1 MSQINAAPT
10 QRDLSLVDHPNGEKV
25 ATWGKAWSSWFTQA
39 FQILFAVQQS
49 GTTAQRPTSGLWIGR
64 TYFDTDLGANGK
76 PIWIGKDGATWILA
90 DGTAA

>member
-49 GTTAQRPTSGLWIGR
+49 GLTTQRPTGASQLWIGR
-64 TYFDTDLGANGK
+64 PYFDTDLGT
-76 PIWIGKDGATWILA
+76 PIWWDGAQWIDA
-90 DGTAA
+90 SGAPV